1 LRSEAE
7 NGEHDRESR
16 RDLHHLDE
24 RIDEVTGEI
33 ESLASNDEACQG

>member
-1 LRSEAE
+1 
-7 NGEHDRESR
+7 
-16 RDLHHLDE
+16 LHHLDD